1 MEDDAQAV
9 LTAFEEIEGRAIP
22 AHVLRG
28 LLGWEPGRFLP
39 AVTVLVEDHRV
50 VRVGEMLS
58 LPVANFVPPTLPP
71 DVAREDAGDDQ
82 EPVLGPDIPLTPGD
96 PDPPASGERRFLVAT
111 AWEEHDGTAQE
122 IAEAL
127 LREDDRK
134 VLLVAEE
141 DAVIF
146 ERAVV
151 ARRVP

>member
-9 LTAFEEIEGRAIP
+9 LTVLRDDGRAMP
-22 AHVLRG
+22 THVLRNR
-28 LLGWEPGRFLP
+28 LGWEIGRFMP
-39 AVTVLVEDHRV
+39 AVTELATQGDV

-58 LPVANFVPPTLPP
+58 LPVANFVAPTLPP

-82 EPVLGPDIPLTPGD
+82 ESVLGPDIPLTPGD